1 MSVLVWSRESVH
13 GGNWNAWGDACC
25 GEKKGR
31 RVLERTSTKNERMER
46 ICDGVGGWMD
56 TGVSASVLSGRNGR
70 SSFHWEI
77 GSSTSFDVPAGES
90 LPRAQQTLYTA
101 IRGQL
106 ALRWAN
112 EAAMATFPETESP
125 FGKVITSPHG
135 IRGATH
141 TYRARRE
148 QRKESGNSV
157 RELMR
162 LDVVF
167 QEVESM

>member
-1 MSVLVWSRESVH
+1 
-13 GGNWNAWGDACC
+13 
-25 GEKKGR
+25 
-31 RVLERTSTKNERMER
+31 
-46 ICDGVGGWMD
+46 MD

-112 EAAMATFPETESP
+112 EAAMATFPETILRSVKLSP
-125 FGKVITSPHG
+125 LHTAFAAPHT
-135 IRGATH
+135 RT
-141 TYRARRE
+141 
-148 QRKESGNSV
+148 
-157 RELMR
+157 EL
-162 LDVVF
+162 
-167 QEVESM
+167 VESKGKNQATASES